1 MKKKI
6 TELSL
11 KRQQHLARYS
21 RNPKK
26 LAQLALL
33 SDENVLTQV
42 ALNHKT
48 PHATL
53 AQLCMHPSPVV
64 RAMILFNRSMK
75 DSDLI
80 HILEKDS
87 DPYVRSI
94 AHHLE

>member
-11 KRQQHLARYS
+11 QRQQHLARYS

-33 SDENVLTQV
+33 SDEGILTQV

-48 PHATL
+48 SHATL
-53 AQLCMHPSPVV
+53 AELCRHPSPVV

-75 DSDLI
+75 DSDLV

-94 AHHLE
+94 ARGLE